1 MNLNIEEIERRCLG
15 YLKQTSNITV
25 TFKSLVRHLRNDETC
40 PTLEE
45 GQLLEF
51 LRDHELFYVIE
62 LPDTL
67 DETAREKMADLDID
81 TGPRVAL
88 GTRVPARDQAS
99 WLVLQQISAL
109 REALA
114 GAVNQIRAEG
124 GRSLKEKQFTRLLK
138 DAEALEQSARQFLPG
153 KQE

>member
-1 MNLNIEEIERRCLG
+1 MNLNIEEIERRCLA
-15 YLKQTSNITV
+15 YLKQTPNITV
-25 TFKSLVRHLRNDETC
+25 TFESLVRYLRNDETC
-40 PTLEE
+40 PTFEE
-45 GQLLEF
+45 GRLLEF
-51 LRDHELFYVIE
+51 LRDHELFHVIE

-67 DETAREKMADLDID
+67 DEMTKAKMADLDID

-88 GTRVPARDQAS
+88 GTRVPTGDQAS
-99 WLVLQQISAL
+99 WLVLQQISTL

-114 GAVNQIRAEG
+114 RAVNQIRAEG

-138 DAEALEQSARQFLPG
+138 DAEALEQRARRFLAG